1 MKLAD
6 PAYVAEQYR
15 DSTRFDARVQ
25 IYALYDT
32 SPEPWMRWL
41 FGQLALREGERVLEL
56 GCGTANVWRENAER
70 VPAGVALVLTDL
82 SPGMLSEARA
92 RLTDL
97 PLSPEL
103 READAQALSFAD
115 ESFDLVIAN
124 HMLYHV
130 PDRARALGE
139 VRRVLR
145 SGGRFV
151 AGTNHW
157 THLLELR
164 ELLTRFALAG
174 LLLAP
179 ARDRSEFDLET
190 AAEEIAS
197 VLDVVGVERR
207 QSSLEIRDVEPL
219 IAYVRSM
226 ADSARVPDTALEPLA
241 RHVARQIELM
251 GALHVGIASGVVRAR
266 RAPAPAA
273 TGSPGPRRTAQRRAA
288 RRGRV
293 RARRRRRRTGPI
305 RRTRGCP
312 RAGSTSSRSRPCS
325 SSARPG
331 RPGSP
336 RR

>member
-32 SPEPWMRWL
+32 SPEPWLRWL
-41 FGQLALREGERVLEL
+41 FERLALRESERVLEL

-70 VPAGVALVLTDL
+70 VPADIALVLTDL
-82 SPGMLSEARA
+82 SPGMLAEARA
-92 RLTDL
+92 RLTDV

-103 READAQALSFAD
+103 READAQALPFAD

-130 PDRARALGE
+130 PDRALALGE

-145 SGGRFV
+145 RGGRFV

-164 ELLTRFALAG
+164 ELLTRFGLGG

-179 ARDRSEFDLET
+179 LRDRSEFDLET
-190 AAEEIAS
+190 AAEEISS
-197 VLDVVGVERR
+197 VLDVVAVERR
-207 QSSLEIRDVEPL
+207 RSALEIRDVEPL
-219 IAYVRSM
+219 IDYVRSM
-226 ADSARVPDTALEPLA
+226 AASARVPDAALEPLA

-251 GALHVGIASGVVRAR
+251 GALHVGIATGVVRAR
-266 RAPAPAA
+266 KR
-273 TGSPGPRRTAQRRAA
+273 
-288 RRGRV
+288 
-293 RARRRRRRTGPI
+293 
-305 RRTRGCP
+305 
-312 RAGSTSSRSRPCS
+312 
-325 SSARPG
+325 
-331 RPGSP
+331 
-336 RR
+336 